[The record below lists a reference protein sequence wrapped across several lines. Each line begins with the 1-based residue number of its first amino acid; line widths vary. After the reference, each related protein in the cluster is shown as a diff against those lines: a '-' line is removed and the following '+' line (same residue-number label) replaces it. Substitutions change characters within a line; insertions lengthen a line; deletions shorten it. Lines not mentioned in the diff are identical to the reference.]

1 MSVSMT
7 RFIWWDREVDD
18 VGRPIRPDVRLAAQ
32 EIWHEACRRTQ
43 AILADNAAAAEL
55 MECSVAQVSRYLDRH
70 AAPSCEHSMNGLLLL
85 AFSRALKRRAAK
97 VNRIESI
104 GGSSDLANHTV
115 DDSWGRQVDARLDLE
130 RIVRHLSDRSSTVL
144 ALRWAGFDWKEIAQ
158 LLGTSVAVVR
168 NGFWREIKQ
177 ARWRTGEPRSAISER
192 QTPLD

>member
-1 MSVSMT
+1 MSVSMKRLT
-7 RFIWWDREVDD
+7 WWDREVDD

-43 AILADNAAAAEL
+43 AVLADNATAAEL
-55 MECSVAQVSRYLDRH
+55 MEYSVAQVSRYLDRQ
-70 AAPSCEHSMNGLLLL
+70 AAPSCGRNMKGLLLL
-85 AFSRALKRRAAK
+85 AFSRALKRRAGK

-104 GGSSDLANHTV
+104 GGSSDLANRTA
-115 DDSWGRQVDARLDLE
+115 DDSWRRQVDARLDLE

-168 NGFWREIKQ
+168 NGFWREI
-177 ARWRTGEPRSAISER
+177 SELR
-192 QTPLD
+192 QRAADSTPSR